1 MWTTY
6 PTLPY
11 RTVPY
16 LHGGQHVVHGGG
28 VGLDDLPA
36 PAQVELQVARHSLD
50 GGRGGMY
57 VWVGECNVCVSECAC
72 RSLVPRPGRTAA
84 LGSCA
89 GPPTARP
96 ARCPPAEQPA
106 RPGGS
111 PAHRHT
117 GRGRQA
123 VTWQWGLPTAS
134 STYNHTYTRTFSSPR
149 CSAMFTAREY
159 SCLATAA
166 CTHTHTQHTHNA
178 VSLTVAGTE
187 QASRIARTSTAC
199 GVRVTSKSVG
209 ANSKLSSRPNTC
221 NPYAASNA

>member
-1 MWTTY
+1 MNGVSACSREQHITCYVPNACMGICTY
-6 PTLPY
+6 VSVSLSVSGCPCGPPTLPY

-117 GRGRQA
+117 DRHTDRQGQA
-123 VTWQWGLPTAS
+123 VTWQ
-134 STYNHTYTRTFSSPR
+134 
-149 CSAMFTAREY
+149 
-159 SCLATAA
+159 
-166 CTHTHTQHTHNA
+166 
-178 VSLTVAGTE
+178 
-187 QASRIARTSTAC
+187 
-199 GVRVTSKSVG
+199 
-209 ANSKLSSRPNTC
+209 
-221 NPYAASNA
+221 